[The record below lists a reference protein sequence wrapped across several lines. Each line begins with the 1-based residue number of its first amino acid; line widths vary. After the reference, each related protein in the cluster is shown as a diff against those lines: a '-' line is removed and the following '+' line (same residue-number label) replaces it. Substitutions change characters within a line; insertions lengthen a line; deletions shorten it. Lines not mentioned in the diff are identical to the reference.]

1 MTGKRGVKVAIQG
14 WGAIEIDTFFWEWEW
29 SVQVRKNR

>member
-1 MTGKRGVKVAIQG
+1 MTWTGKRGVKVAIQG

-29 SVQVRKNR
+29 SV